1 MLDARGREID
11 YMRIS
16 VTDRCNLRCIYCMPQ
31 EGIQMARHED
41 ILSFEEI
48 KRICSIVTC
57 LGIKHIKITGGE
69 PLVRKGIVDLIRE
82 IKAIPGITKV
92 TLTTNGVLLNEM
104 AEELH
109 RSGIDGINISLDSTN
124 DSIYETI
131 TRKNVLFDVKKGLEK
146 ILAYSD
152 IPVKINSVIFQE
164 NQTEVIKLAELAKD
178 TDLAVRFIEMMPI
191 GYGKNFSFVGEEEV
205 KKIIEEQFGK
215 LNICDEVIGYGP
227 GHYYTVDGFV
237 GKIGFVSAM
246 SHQFCGSCNR
256 VRLTAQGFLKSCLQ
270 YHIGVDLREFMR
282 KGATDYEIMALIE
295 KTIMDKPEGHRFME
309 SITDYEEH
317 DSMVQ
322 IGG

>member
-31 EGIQMARHED
+31 EGIQIARHED

-48 KRICSIVTC
+48 IRMCRLVTI

-69 PLVRKGIVDLIRE
+69 PLVRKGILELIRE
-82 IKAIPGITKV
+82 IKAIPGIMKV

-109 RSGIDGINISLDSTN
+109 RSGTDGINISLDST
-124 DSIYETI
+124 DESIYETI
-131 TRKNVLFDVKKGLEK
+131 TRRNMLLNVKKGLEK

-152 IPVKINSVIFQE
+152 IPVKINSVIIRE
-164 NQTEVIKLAELAKD
+164 NQAEIIKLVELAKD
-178 TDLAVRFIEMMPI
+178 ADLAVRFIELMPI
-191 GYGKNFSFVGEEEV
+191 GCGKHFNFIGENEI
-205 KKIIEEQFGK
+205 KKMIEAHFGK
-215 LNICDEVIGYGP
+215 LHMYDEVIGYGP

-256 VRLTAQGFLKSCLQ
+256 VRLTAQGFLKTCLQ
-270 YHIGVDLREFMR
+270 YHIGVDLRELLRTGF
-282 KGATDYEIMALIE
+282 TDDEIIAVIK
-295 KTIMDKPEGHRFME
+295 KTIFEKPEGHCFME
-309 SITDYEEH
+309 EIIDQEEY
-317 DSMVQ
+317 DCMSQ